1 MKKKFI
7 SPFNDDTFEKEFT
20 EHDISKYDVLYHV
33 TTKDRIENIKNYG
46 LKIDQPQ
53 YKSLIETGM
62 LFFSYPMKHTTDD
75 LFRYY
80 DSSYI
85 VALDVEKLIKDNI
98 IFYDDN
104 FSNQDQSSNRNH
116 LCCEVDIPVKY
127 IKKIIEPFE

>member
-1 MKKKFI
+1 MKKQFI
-7 SPFNDDTFEKEFT
+7 SPFNEESFEKEFIQ
-20 EHDISKYDVLYHV
+20 HDISKYDVLYHV
-33 TTKDRIENIKNYG
+33 TTEDRIENIKNDG
-46 LKIDQPQ
+46 LKINQPQ
-53 YKSLIETGM
+53 YKSLVETGM
-62 LFFSYPMKHTTDD
+62 LFFSYPILHNTQD

-80 DSSYI
+80 DKSYI
-85 VALDVEKLIKDNI
+85 VALDVQKLIKDGI